1 MNTQATTPA
10 TRQADTTDLVDYLEQ
25 GRRMRSAALWNFATH
40 LKPSIE
46 PRDAQPEDL
55 PALPASKGIDAAQYM
70 QEGRAMRNA
79 VMLEL
84 VAAGWKLLSGATRR
98 LFSRRHTAFS

>member
-1 MNTQATTPA
+1 MNTHFTPSA
-10 TRQADTTDLVDYLEQ
+10 DRQVDTTDLVEYLEQ

-46 PRDAQPEDL
+46 PRDAQPEAT
-55 PALPASKGIDAAQYM
+55 PAYPVRGGIDTAQYM
-70 QEGRAMRNA
+70 REGRAMRNA

-84 VAAGWKLLSGATRR
+84 VASGWGLLSRTARR
-98 LFSRRHTAFS
+98 LIGRSHTAFS

>member
-1 MNTQATTPA
+1 MNTQVITAANP
-10 TRQADTTDLVDYLEQ
+10 QADTTDLVDYLEQ

-40 LKPSIE
+40 LRPSIE
-46 PRDAQPEDL
+46 PRDAEPETI
-55 PALPASKGIDAAQYM
+55 PAPSAPRGVDAAQYM

-84 VAAGWKLLSGATRR
+84 VAAGWNLISGAIRR
-98 LFSRRHTAFS
+98 LINRRNTAFS